1 MSNDLHVLV
10 RDGQVYTSL
19 TTHSL
24 PDVLP
29 HEPPWD
35 PREDYNYSPND
46 STTPLTTCWAYG
58 THLWF
63 PLVPLNPRFDGPI
76 FGCLNHSR
84 FSLLTEVDPQGKH
97 ILHRDIRAK
106 WADLEQ
112 KMLWCMEHLGAGL
125 FILWGT
131 KLPCAPTTY
140 GYQRWHTDANLAKKI
155 AVRSHDAFLLIAA
168 TCSWYIMSRQYQGS
182 DRAWMAIL
190 MGDPQHPIPVEWV
203 LELSR
208 SFVGDL
214 TTNVPCTGALIS
226 SIHCPWQVQLPMFEK
241 FSLPIWVRFPQNTTA
256 IDSSLHHYIPSPA
269 AVTRA
274 TEAVQWEQTPDTWG
288 QPDDS
293 AWGQQDDST
302 WGQLVNNG
310 QSALGWDGSV
320 VGWGQNSGAQ
330 PVSDVPEAHADSQS
344 Q

>member
-29 HEPPWD
+29 REPPWD
-35 PREDYNYSPND
+35 PREDYNYSPDD
-46 STTPLTTCWAYG
+46 STTPLTHYLLG
-58 THLWF
+58 
-63 PLVPLNPRFDGPI
+63 VRN
-76 FGCLNHSR
+76 S

-97 ILHRDIRAK
+97 ILHRDFRAK

-155 AVRSHDAFLLIAA
+155 AIRSRDAFL
-168 TCSWYIMSRQYQGS
+168 CSNRT
-182 DRAWMAIL
+182 WMAIL
-190 MGDPQHPIPVEWV
+190 MGDPQHPIPAEWV

-214 TTNVPCTGALIS
+214 TTNVRRTGALIS

-241 FSLPIWVRFPQNTTA
+241 FSLPIWVRFPQNTATV
-256 IDSSLHHYIPSPA
+256 DSSLRHYIPSPA
-269 AVTRA
+269 AVTHA
-274 TEAVQWEQTPDTWG
+274 TEAVQWEQMPDTWG

-293 AWGQQDDST
+293 VWGQQDDST
-302 WGQLVNNG
+302 WGQPVNNG

-320 VGWGQNSGAQ
+320 VGWGQNSRAQ
-330 PVSDVPEAHADSQS
+330 PVVMHGM
-344 Q
+344 

>member
-1 MSNDLHVLV
+1 MSLLGILAKTTIILPTIVL
-10 RDGQVYTSL
+10 R
-19 TTHSL
+19 
-24 PDVLP
+24 
-29 HEPPWD
+29 
-35 PREDYNYSPND
+35 
-46 STTPLTTCWAYG
+46 
-58 THLWF
+58 HLLLAGHTELICGF
-63 PLVPLNPRFDGPI
+63 PL
-76 FGCLNHSR
+76 

-214 TTNVPCTGALIS
+214 TTNVPS
-226 SIHCPWQVQLPMFEK
+226 
-241 FSLPIWVRFPQNTTA
+241 
-256 IDSSLHHYIPSPA
+256 
-269 AVTRA
+269 VTRA